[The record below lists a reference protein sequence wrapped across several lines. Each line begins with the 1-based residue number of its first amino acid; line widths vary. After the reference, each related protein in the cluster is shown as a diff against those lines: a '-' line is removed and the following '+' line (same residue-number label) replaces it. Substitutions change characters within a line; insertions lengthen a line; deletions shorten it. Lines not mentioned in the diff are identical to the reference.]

1 MVCCQKDIKYI
12 WIITTQALNF
22 SLLWTFLKH
31 VRGTLRHNRKLV
43 LKAFQQIQLRKGYTI
58 FRRMGNLFTLKFNG
72 KQDVH
77 MLSSFQEAKLAITD
91 KTDRNSEPVWK
102 PAMNIAYCKN
112 MGGVDLNDQI
122 CQYYDIICKSVKWW
136 KKINFHLL
144 NMVIVNAYVLYRKYG
159 NAGKHCTHQNFHGAL
174 IRTLIWESADAPTPY
189 KGRGRKGEPLR

>member
-1 MVCCQKDIKYI
+1 
-12 WIITTQALNF
+12 
-22 SLLWTFLKH
+22 
-31 VRGTLRHNRKLV
+31 
-43 LKAFQQIQLRKGYTI
+43 
-58 FRRMGNLFTLKFNG
+58 MGNLFTLKFKG

-136 KKINFHLL
+136 KKKKF
-144 NMVIVNAYVLYRKYG
+144 
-159 NAGKHCTHQNFHGAL
+159 TF
-174 IRTLIWESADAPTPY
+174 
-189 KGRGRKGEPLR
+189 

>member
-1 MVCCQKDIKYI
+1 
-12 WIITTQALNF
+12 
-22 SLLWTFLKH
+22 
-31 VRGTLRHNRKLV
+31 
-43 LKAFQQIQLRKGYTI
+43 
-58 FRRMGNLFTLKFNG
+58 MGNLFTLKFKG

-159 NAGKHCTHQNFHGAL
+159 VEYKEKCHKHCH
-174 IRTLIWESADAPTPY
+174 S
-189 KGRGRKGEPLR
+189 K